1 MDCRRIIVLLIGLLA
16 GSLLPVPLMAAGA
29 APTSVSED
37 DVKLAL
43 VYKIARFV
51 SWPDSVDGP
60 FLLCVTADST
70 FDAANNK
77 LAGRLIRD
85 RRITIA
91 KVTAGETDYPSC
103 DALYI
108 SEDTRSA
115 SNELLE
121 QFDGKPVL
129 TLSDAEDFATAGG
142 MVGLTIRNK
151 RVGIQI
157 NVENYERVGLT
168 VNSQLLQLAELVGER
183 SARR

>member
-1 MDCRRIIVLLIGLLA
+1 MNCRRVTVLLIGLLTS
-16 GSLLPVPLMAAGA
+16 SLMPAPLWAAA
-29 APTSVSED
+29 TASTVAEE

-51 SWPDSVDGP
+51 SWPDSGSGS
-60 FLLCVTADST
+60 FLLCVTGDST

-77 LAGRLIRD
+77 LAGRQIRE
-85 RRITIA
+85 RQIAIA
-91 KVTAGETDYPSC
+91 KVTSASKQQPAC

-108 SEDTRSA
+108 SRDSRGTSR
-115 SNELLE
+115 NLLE

-129 TLSDAEDFATAGG
+129 TLSDSEDFATTGG

-157 NVENYERVGLT
+157 NVENYERVGLS

-183 SARR
+183 RASR

>member
-1 MDCRRIIVLLIGLLA
+1 MMIGLLA
-16 GSLLPVPLMAAGA
+16 GSLMPVALSAAA
-29 APTSVSED
+29 APQTASED

-51 SWPDSVDGP
+51 SWPESAGGP
-60 FLLCVTADST
+60 FLLCVTGDST

-85 RRITIA
+85 REISIA
-91 KVTAGETDYPSC
+91 RVSPNNSEQPAC

-108 SEDTRSA
+108 SRDSDDVA
-115 SNELLE
+115 STLLKRYA
-121 QFDGKPVL
+121 DRPVL
-129 TLSDAEDFATAGG
+129 TLSDADDFATSGG

-157 NVENYERVGLT
+157 NVENYERVGLS

-183 SARR
+183 SAKR